1 MTLPTDDARELID
14 RLSKLS
20 IAATAP
26 PVDDEQRQA
35 WDALASALLTHRVEL
50 FDLAEEAL
58 LGRKAR
64 ADTSLACCWEATI
77 ECVDDK
83 LEVAIE
89 TVRFDEFEALDD
101 LIPVEIGWGDVERIE
116 IRLVNDERAGNL
128 PDVLEQVRS

>member
-64 ADTSLACCWEATI
+64 ADTSLACCCTAGGMASHWVSATNCASVSI
-77 ECVDDK
+77 CAPM
-83 LEVAIE
+83 L
-89 TVRFDEFEALDD
+89 LLLCD
-101 LIPVEIGWGDVERIE
+101 LPGV
-116 IRLVNDERAGNL
+116 LPCRAA
-128 PDVLEQVRS
+128 